1 MTTTGTTYP
10 SALDPPL
17 DATLTD
23 DFDPDHANTADARA
37 RAVQDKVGIDGD
49 TRVASIDYRIRHIP
63 SGINLSGR
71 NDDASA
77 AALWTLLMVEGT
89 VVTLSLTFAAVRE
102 GANEA
107 LGYGIVATYR
117 CKSGLATL
125 VGAQLVTHD
134 QRTLLSSAAVT
145 LTDNGAN
152 GVKLNFESGVAD
164 RVHWTV
170 RGTVVTAQPG
180 GM

>member
-1 MTTTGTTYP
+1 MTTTGTTFP
-10 SALDPPL
+10 TALDPPL

-23 DFDPDHANTADARA
+23 DVDPDHANTADARA
-37 RAVQDKVGIDGD
+37 RAVASKVGIDGD
-49 TRVASIDYRIRHIP
+49 ARTATIDYRIRHIP
-63 SGINLSGR
+63 AAINLSGLTT
-71 NDDASA
+71 DAA
-77 AALWTLLMVEGT
+77 VAALWTVPMVEGQAIT
-89 VVTLSLTFAAVRE
+89 VSLTFTAVRE

-107 LGYGIVATYR
+107 LGYGIIATYR
-117 CKSGLATL
+117 CKSGLAVL

-134 QRTLLSSAAVT
+134 QRTLLAAAVVT
-145 LTDNGAN
+145 VTDNGAN